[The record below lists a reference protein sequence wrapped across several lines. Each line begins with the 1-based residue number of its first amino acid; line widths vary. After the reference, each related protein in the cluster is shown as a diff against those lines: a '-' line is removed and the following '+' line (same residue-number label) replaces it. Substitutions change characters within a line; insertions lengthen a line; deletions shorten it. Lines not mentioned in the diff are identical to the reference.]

1 MRYPVASSAHFH
13 NVVEK
18 VFGVAFQQLQV
29 FVTFTVNLLK
39 GYKKKYCSLE
49 RLCTTNHFQYGCYK
63 TKQIL
68 VMNDKFVNHLVVI
81 GYSFSDLGSSF
92 RLRSVFLEDR
102 WGIHVQSIHSVL
114 QTVAHIVFPSQKC
127 LEPTQKLLLGLKRAF
142 LKRTQ
147 ALAIIELNDLM
158 RMAENGMKGL
168 VARGLHFINC
178 WISKMPCS
186 RIQIANT
193 KSIGLT
199 E

>member
-39 GYKKKYCSLE
+39 GYKKKKYCSLE

-102 WGIHVQSIHSVL
+102 
-114 QTVAHIVFPSQKC
+114 
-127 LEPTQKLLLGLKRAF
+127 
-142 LKRTQ
+142 
-147 ALAIIELNDLM
+147 
-158 RMAENGMKGL
+158 
-168 VARGLHFINC
+168 
-178 WISKMPCS
+178 
-186 RIQIANT
+186 
-193 KSIGLT
+193 
-199 E
+199 

>member
-1 MRYPVASSAHFH
+1 M
-13 NVVEK
+13 VEK
-18 VFGVAFQQLQV
+18 IFGVAFQQLQV
-29 FVTFTVNLLK
+29 FVAFTVNLLK
-39 GYKKKYCSLE
+39 GYKNNYSSLE

-102 WGIHVQSIHSVL
+102 WGIHVQSIHCILETFAHTVL
-114 QTVAHIVFPSQKC
+114 SSQKC
-127 LEPTQKLLLGLKRAF
+127 LETTHKLLLSLKRAF

-168 VARGLHFINC
+168 VARGLHFINF
-178 WISKMPCS
+178 WINKMPCS

-193 KSIGLT
+193 KSIGMT